1 MRWLVSRR
9 TPSADP
15 DPPSST
21 APFSAVSPEPH
32 SDTESCKSDSPTQT
46 LGRRAGATQ
55 KHCPS
60 PSHSLVLGLPH
71 RAQPSRRDPLLR
83 LQRIANAKRTFQT
96 DNSLSKFRV
105 LLKLFFQTFR
115 KLKLSSGGGLKKGI
129 FFMPSDWETPSKPPE
144 QQRLL
149 SDDLE
154 KLLWT
159 FFKRATWQGES
170 GACVPP

>member
-21 APFSAVSPEPH
+21 APFRAVSPEPH

-46 LGRRAGATQ
+46 LGRRAGTTQ
-55 KHCPS
+55 KQCPS

-83 LQRIANAKRTFQT
+83 LQRIANAKHTFQT

-105 LLKLFFQTFR
+105 LLKLFFQTVR
-115 KLKLSSGGGLKKGI
+115 KLKLSSGGCEKGH
-129 FFMPSDWETPSKPPE
+129 
-144 QQRLL
+144 LL
-149 SDDLE
+149 CLQIGKHLE
-154 KLLWT
+154 NHQKT
-159 FFKRATWQGES
+159 S
-170 GACVPP
+170 GPGVKTGRDFRMT